1 MIQIPTDLLASV
13 LPLPVQ
19 FNLHIAAKIMIS
31 KPEVDNLFHHF
42 ETLWWLL
49 IIRVKSRLPS
59 YKTPSSLAPPCH
71 TDLISCYS
79 TPSLPATMAF
89 FFFFSFIFSKSQ
101 LLLYSPCTANFFLIT
116 RISLDI
122 TSPCREHPLSVTGC
136 HINLLYFVFKLLW
149 LSEFIFYK
157 IYFLVFS
164 PLHPHTHLVLFCSLW
179 YFHVQELC
187 LARSSLSANNSNEF

>member
-1 MIQIPTDLLASV
+1 MIQIPTDLLASI

-19 FNLHIAAKIMIS
+19 SNLHIAAKIMIS

-71 TDLISCYS
+71 TDLISYYS

-89 FFFFSFIFSKSQ
+89 FFFFFIFSKSQ
-101 LLLYSPCTANFFLIT
+101 LLLYVPCMANFFLIT

-122 TSPCREHPLSVTGC
+122 TSPCREHPLPVTGC

-149 LSEFIFYK
+149 LSEFICYK
-157 IYFLVFS
+157 IYFLVFF
-164 PLHPHTHLVLFCSLW
+164 PPAPTHTLGSVLFTMVLPCPRT
-179 YFHVQELC
+179 VPGT
-187 LARSSLSANNSNEF
+187 